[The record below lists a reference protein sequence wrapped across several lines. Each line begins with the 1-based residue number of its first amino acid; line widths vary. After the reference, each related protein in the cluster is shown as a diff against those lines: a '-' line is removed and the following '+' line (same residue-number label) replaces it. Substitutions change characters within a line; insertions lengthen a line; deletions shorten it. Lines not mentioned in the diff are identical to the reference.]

1 MRVAVGQINPT
12 IGDFRGNVALV
23 HAAMEQARQAR
34 ADLLV
39 LPELALCGYP
49 PMDLLE
55 QQAFV
60 DANLS
65 ALDAV
70 REATPPGLGVVV
82 GYVGRNAEGGKRL
95 TNSVALLADRRLLA
109 SQAKTLLP
117 TYDVFDEARYF
128 EPAPR
133 HQVVE
138 FAGERLGLA
147 VCEDIWWETEPDPTA
162 AYMRDPVKEYAA
174 EGATVIVAPSASPYH
189 IGKPQLRLRLLRQ
202 IAHKYRVAT
211 VYANTV
217 GANDDLIFDGQSLVV
232 DADGAVLAVGGAF
245 VPDLVACDV
254 GAHAAR
260 AATGA
265 ATVEPE
271 FLTRP
276 PYAEVEAALATGLG
290 DYLRK
295 TGHDRVLVAVSGGID
310 SAVVAAVAARALGGA
325 QVTAFSLP
333 SMHSSEGSRV
343 DAAAL
348 CANLGVAMHT
358 IPITALYDTYI
369 DALHDH
375 LGSRPADTTE
385 ENLQARI
392 RGTLMMA
399 YANRTSGSML
409 LTTGNK
415 SELAT
420 GYATLYGDMAGALA
434 PIADLF
440 KTQVYALAAE
450 INRDGEVIPRQTI
463 DKPPSAELRP
473 DQRDDQS
480 LPPYG
485 ILDAILTAY
494 IHDGRSAEEITKA
507 GYDRVVV
514 DAVLGL
520 LARAEHK
527 RRQAPPVLKVSPKAF
542 GPGRRLPIARA
553 PFEARAT
560 SSPAGTSAV

>member
-1 MRVAVGQINPT
+1 MRVAIGQINPT
-12 IGDFRGNVALV
+12 IGDFAGNVALV
-23 HAAMEQARQAR
+23 RTAMER
-34 ADLLV
+34 ASAAGAQLLV

-55 QQAFV
+55 QPPFV
-60 DANLS
+60 DANL
-65 ALDAV
+65 AAVDAV
-70 REATPPGLGVVV
+70 RAAAPAGMGVVV
-82 GYVGRNAEGGKRL
+82 GYVGRNPAGGKRL
-95 TNSVALLADRRLLA
+95 TNSVALLADGRLVA

-128 EPAPR
+128 EPAQS

-147 VCEDIWWETEPDPTA
+147 VCEDIWWETEPDPIA
-162 AYMRDPVKEYAA
+162 AYVRDPVQECAA
-174 EGATVIVAPSASPYH
+174 AGATVIVAPSASPYH

-202 IAHKYRVAT
+202 IAAKYGVAT

-217 GANDDLIFDGQSLVV
+217 GANDDLVFDGQSMVV
-232 DADGAVLAVGGAF
+232 TPDGSVVAAGKAF
-245 VPDLVACDV
+245 VPDVVVCEV
-254 GAHAAR
+254 GAGAR
-260 AATGA
+260 TAPLA
-265 ATVEPE
+265 VEPE
-271 FLTRP
+271 FVARP
-276 PYAEVEAALATGLG
+276 PYAEVEAALATGLR

-295 TGHDRVLVAVSGGID
+295 TGHDRVHVAVSGGID
-310 SAVVAAVAARALGGA
+310 SAVVAAVAARALGGER
-325 QVTAFSLP
+325 VTAFSLP
-333 SMHSSEGSRV
+333 SMHSSAGSRT

-358 IPITALYDTYI
+358 IPITLLYDSYVE
-369 DALHDH
+369 ALGEH
-375 LGSRPADTTE
+375 LENRPADTTE

-399 YANRTSGSML
+399 FANRSSGSML

-450 INRDGEVIPRQTI
+450 INRHGEVIPQQTI

-480 LPPYG
+480 LPPYDV
-485 ILDAILTAY
+485 LDAILAAFVN
-494 IHDGRSAEEITKA
+494 DGRSADVIASE
-507 GYDRVVV
+507 GYDRGVV
-514 DAVLGL
+514 DQVLALVAG
-520 LARAEHK
+520 AEHK

-553 PFEARAT
+553 PFEARAAASELV
-560 SSPAGTSAV
+560 SSAG